1 MIDFLLTIAAFLVA
15 ISLLIA
21 VHEFGH
27 YWVARRLGVK
37 VLRFSLGFGKP
48 LLRRFGKDADRVE
61 YVISSIPLGGYVK
74 MLDER
79 EGEVAPEELHR
90 AFNRQPVAKR
100 FAIVAA
106 GPLFN
111 LVFAVFAYWLMFM
124 NGVPGLKPELGVVP
138 EGTLAAMAGLHQGE
152 LIVGVDG
159 TETLSWGDVL
169 EKVLPKALLREPVT
183 LEVSEGAVRRERTL
197 PLDRLSGDEKQDQLM
212 DIIGLKP
219 YRVTV
224 TPLLEAVVAGSVAEQ
239 AGLHPGDLITAVAG
253 VATPQWVDLVAEV
266 SKHPNQP
273 VVITY
278 QREGVSHE
286 VTLVP
291 KAETV
296 EGKVVGR
303 IGVGPVIPAYP
314 ERLIVEVRYGPV
326 ESIGQAAGR
335 VWDNVTVT
343 LQMMREMIVGRVS
356 VENLSG
362 PITIATYAKTSAM
375 AGLSEFLRFLA
386 IVSLSLGVLNLLPI
400 PVLDGGHLAFYL
412 VEMVKGSPVSERTEA
427 IGQRIGLALI
437 LAMMTLALY
446 NDLVRVAGRIFPQ

>member
-1 MIDFLLTIAAFLVA
+1 MIDFLLTIVAFLVA
-15 ISLLIA
+15 ISVLIA

-37 VLRFSLGFGKP
+37 VLRFSIGFGKP
-48 LLRRFGKDADRVE
+48 LWQHIGKDADQVE
-61 YVISSIPLGGYVK
+61 YVIAALPLGGYVK

-79 EGEVAPEELHR
+79 EGDVSPDEAPR

-111 LVFAVFAYWLMFM
+111 LAFAVFAYWLMFM
-124 NGVPGLKPELGVVP
+124 NGVPGLKPELGPVP
-138 EGTLAAMAGLHQGE
+138 EASLAAVAGLRQGE
-152 LIVGVDG
+152 LIVEVDG
-159 TETLSWGDVL
+159 TETHSWGDVL
-169 EKVLPKALLREPVT
+169 EKVMPNALLREPVT
-183 LEVSEGAVRRERTL
+183 LVVSEGQSRRERIL
-197 PLDRLSGDEKQDQLM
+197 PLDRLSGEEKQEQLLGV
-212 DIIGLKP
+212 IGLQP
-219 YRVTV
+219 YQVTV
-224 TPLLEAVVAGSVAEQ
+224 VPLLKTVLAGSAAEQ
-239 AGLHPGDLITAVAG
+239 AGLRQGDRITAVAG
-253 VATPQWVDLVAEV
+253 VATPRWADLVAEV
-266 SKHPNQP
+266 SKHPNEP
-273 VVITY
+273 IVIDY
-278 QREGVSHE
+278 ERAGVRHQVE
-286 VTLVP
+286 LIP

-303 IGVGPVIPAYP
+303 IGVGPLIPTYP
-314 ERLIVEVRYGPV
+314 ERLIVEVRYGPLA
-326 ESIGQAAGR
+326 SIGEATGR

-343 LQMMREMIVGRVS
+343 LQMMREMILGRVS

-362 PITIATYAKTSAM
+362 PITIATYAKSSAL

-437 LAMMTLALY
+437 LALMTLALY
-446 NDLVRVAGRIFPQ
+446 NDLVRVAGRVFP

>member
-1 MIDFLLTIAAFLVA
+1 MIDFLLTLAAFLVA

-48 LLRRFGKDADRVE
+48 LWQRIGKDADKVE
-61 YVISSIPLGGYVK
+61 YVIAALPLGGYVK

-79 EGEVAPEELHR
+79 EGEVAPEEAPR

-111 LVFAVFAYWLMFM
+111 LAFAILAYWLMFM
-124 NGVPGLKPELGVVP
+124 NGVPGLRPELGPVA
-138 EGTLAAMAGLHQGE
+138 EQTLAAAAGLRQGE
-152 LIVGVDG
+152 LIVEVDG
-159 TETLSWGDVL
+159 TLTQSWGDVL
-169 EKVLPKALLREPVT
+169 EKVMPKALLRESVT
-183 LEVSEGAVRRERTL
+183 LVVSEGTSRYERTL
-197 PLDRLSGDEKQDQLM
+197 PLDRLSGEEEQEALL

-219 YRVTV
+219 YRVEV
-224 TPLLEAVVAGSVAEQ
+224 TPLLDTVVVGSVAEQ
-239 AGLHPGDLITAVAG
+239 AGLRPGDLITAVTG
-253 VATPQWVDLVAEV
+253 VATPRWADLVAEI
-266 SKHPNQP
+266 SKHPSESI
-273 VVITY
+273 VITY
-278 QREGVSHE
+278 QRGGVSHE
-286 VTLVP
+286 VAVVP

-303 IGVGPVIPAYP
+303 IGVGPVIPVYP
-314 ERLIVEVRYGPV
+314 ERLVVEVRYGPL

-343 LQMMREMIVGRVS
+343 LQMMREMILGRVS

-362 PITIATYAKTSAM
+362 PITIATYAKSSAV

-412 VEMVKGSPVSERTEA
+412 LEMFKGKPVSERTEA

-446 NDLVRVAGRIFPQ
+446 NDLVRVARRIFP